1 MQPANIEIYLALIL
15 FAFSAAITPGPNN
28 VMLMSSGL
36 NYGVKKSLPHLF
48 GICFGFPVMVLLIGI
63 GLGSVFERFP
73 ITHTIIQIL
82 GILYLLYLAWIIAT
96 TKTHD
101 IHTAKSKP
109 LSFWQAA
116 LFQWINPKAWIMAT
130 GAIATYTTLS
140 TNIYKQISIIALI
153 FLITAFPSAAT
164 WLIFGANLKRFLQN
178 PKHQHIFNIVM
189 ALLLVGS
196 MIPVLIHLI
205 NT

>member
-1 MQPANIEIYLALIL
+1 MQLSNQEIYLALIL

-48 GICFGFPVMVLLIGI
+48 GICFGFPVMVLLIGV

-101 IHTAKSKP
+101 IHTTKSNP

-130 GAIATYTTLS
+130 GAIATYTTIS
-140 TNIYKQISIIALI
+140 TNIYQQISIIALI
-153 FLITAFPSAAT
+153 FFITAVPSAAT
-164 WLIFGANLKRFLQN
+164 WLIFGAKLKHFLQN

-189 ALLLVGS
+189 ALLLVSS
-196 MIPVLIHLI
+196 MIPVLINLI